1 MRGLPDHML
10 VEATTRNRFK
20 VLSSLRHQIMLA
32 SFSMLLPLIILA
44 GSGYYIYLST
54 VDSFDAVLDDVFLQ
68 VLPTG
73 ELRELLF
80 QISLP
85 VSNHLISSNREEKE
99 KYEKFKQHLNML
111 YADLVDLSDDDASTG
126 NKNNLLRSYKEWQ
139 AAEVYS
145 DKLVLYRDQ
154 LSEQEATDLFNK
166 FHEHHRAS
174 IENIVLFQHNTN
186 QDIINKHNKVAKQLE
201 DVQFLSVLST
211 LAAFM
216 VAFLITY
223 FFIRNVVAPLQVIET
238 GAEKF
243 GGGDFH
249 TRLAINSR
257 NELGKLAMTFNSMA
271 DKLEE
276 IATRDSLTG
285 LLNKKEILRIL
296 EAELERAR
304 RHAENVSV
312 MMLDLDFFKDIN
324 DTYGHQTGDNV
335 LVAIARVI
343 DKHVRGIDYVGRYGG
358 EEFLI
363 VLPATSMAESS
374 EIAERIRR
382 SLAAT
387 PITVSKSE
395 EVHLTISIGIAFY
408 PGDSEEQR
416 ALLSYADQALYH
428 AKAAGRN
435 QVVHYSSLA
444 D

>member
-1 MRGLPDHML
+1 MKA
-10 VEATTRNRFK
+10 VTRNRFK
-20 VLSSLRHQIMLA
+20 IFSSLRQQIMLA

-44 GSGYYIYLST
+44 VSGYYIYLNT
-54 VDSFDAVLDDVFLQ
+54 VASFDAVLDDVFLQ
-68 VLPTG
+68 VLPAG

-85 VSNHLISSNREEKE
+85 VTNHLFSSNQEDKE
-99 KYEKFKQHLNML
+99 KYDKFKQHINIM
-111 YADLVDLSDDDASTG
+111 YADLIDINDDDASIN

-145 DKLVLYRDQ
+145 DKLELFRDQ
-154 LSEQEATDLFNK
+154 LSEQEATELFKN
-166 FHEHHRAS
+166 FDEHLKAS
-174 IENIVLFQHNTN
+174 IKKIVLFQRKTN
-186 QDIINKHNKVAKQLE
+186 QDIINKHNKVGQQLE
-201 DVQFLSVLST
+201 DVQFLSVVSI

-223 FFIRNVVAPLQVIET
+223 FFIRNVVAPLHVIET

-249 TRLAINSR
+249 YRLAINSR
-257 NELGKLAMTFNSMA
+257 NELGKFALTFNTMA

-296 EAELERAR
+296 EAELERAQ
-304 RHAENVSV
+304 RHEENVSV
-312 MMLDLDFFKDIN
+312 MMLDLDYFKDIN
-324 DTYGHQTGDNV
+324 DTYGHQTGDDV
-335 LVAIARVI
+335 LVAAARMI
-343 DKHVRGIDYVGRYGG
+343 EKHVRGIDYVGRYGG

-363 VLPATSMAESS
+363 VLPATSRVESS

-382 SLAAT
+382 SLETT
-387 PITVSKSE
+387 PIAVSKSE
-395 EVHLTISIGIAFY
+395 HVHLTISIGMAIY
-408 PGDSEEQR
+408 PGDSEEQQT
-416 ALLSYADQALYH
+416 LLSYADQALYH

-435 QVVHYSSLA
+435 QVVHCNSLA
-444 D
+444 E

>member
-1 MRGLPDHML
+1 
-10 VEATTRNRFK
+10 
-20 VLSSLRHQIMLA
+20 MLA

-44 GSGYYIYLST
+44 ASGYYIYLNT

-85 VSNHLISSNREEKE
+85 VTNHLNTSNREEKE
-99 KYEKFKQHLNML
+99 KYDKFKQHLNMM
-111 YADLVDLSDDDASTG
+111 YADLIDINDDDASIG

-145 DKLVLYRDQ
+145 DKLVLFRDQ
-154 LSEQEATDLFNK
+154 LSEQEAAELFKN
-166 FHEHHRAS
+166 FDEHLRAS
-174 IENIVLFQHNTN
+174 IKKIVLFQHKTN

-201 DVQFLSVLST
+201 DVQFLSVVSI

-238 GAEKF
+238 GAEEF

-249 TRLAINSR
+249 YRLAINSR

-276 IATRDSLTG
+276 IATCDSLTG

-296 EAELERAR
+296 EAELVRAR
-304 RHAENVSV
+304 RHAASVSV

-324 DTYGHQTGDNV
+324 DTYGHQTGDRV
-335 LVAIARVI
+335 LVAAARMI
-343 DKHVRGIDYVGRYGG
+343 EKHVREIDYVGRYGG
-358 EEFLI
+358 EEFLV
-363 VLPATSMAESS
+363 VLPATTRAESS
-374 EIAERIRR
+374 EIAERIRH
-382 SLAAT
+382 SLATT
-387 PITVSKSE
+387 PIAVSKSE
-395 EVHLTISIGIAFY
+395 EVHLTTSIGIAIY

-416 ALLSYADQALYH
+416 ALLSDADQALYH